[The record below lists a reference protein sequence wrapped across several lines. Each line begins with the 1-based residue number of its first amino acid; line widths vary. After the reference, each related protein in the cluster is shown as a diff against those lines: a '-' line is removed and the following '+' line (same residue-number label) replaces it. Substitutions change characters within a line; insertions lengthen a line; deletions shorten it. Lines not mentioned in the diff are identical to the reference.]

1 MDDFDDDRRD
11 EYARGVLAEL
21 HRHSQ
26 EILQSLA
33 ILTERTLAQDNSS
46 AVWLTA
52 IVSVCTFFL
61 VLAHFLASK

>member
-1 MDDFDDDRRD
+1 MDGLDDRRD
-11 EYARGVLAEL
+11 KYVRETLAEL
-21 HRHSQ
+21 RRHSR
-26 EILQSLA
+26 ETLQSLA